1 MLRANRPFPA
11 FFVNVLQ
18 QRNRWCQTKPEVSTE
33 RLPCGYRSCCRYC
46 RTEMIGCGMVRD
58 CMVGD
63 MRIRTP
69 LTNYRVT
76 FSGVAVERQSRKLG
90 RCP

>member
-1 MLRANRPFPA
+1 
-11 FFVNVLQ
+11 
-18 QRNRWCQTKPEVSTE
+18 
-33 RLPCGYRSCCRYC
+33 
-46 RTEMIGCGMVRD
+46 
-58 CMVGD
+58 MVGD